1 MASKSIVHDVAAYQ
15 DALRFGLDGV
25 KGEIVGSHPLEYL
38 RETARRDLVEN
49 KRLITDLTY
58 GSAFNLKMDLDKQIL
73 SRFQRP
79 PGMLPSSMVGFEAL
93 TGGLEDFGFEDY
105 LNDWYA
111 LLAMWI
117 SIKYLT
123 TTKLTKINKENRKT
137 HESKSSLVYA
147 VPEMVCDTK
156 EICDICKVGKRGW
169 SLPENL
175 EQELDER
182 SDFGKEV
189 ARQFP
194 YVAVNKRRQ
203 MIAEQEGNGYQDMA
217 PLPRLMKGELMWKKK
232 PIFGMQR
239 RGLKQRFQQ
248 GGTAELSKSGRALS
262 LGKHGPMYSL
272 LFSLEQCYI
281 LNAISE
287 VPQDAETFRPVD
299 MHHGMEVHLG
309 ISKGPVCPSF
319 M

>member
-25 KGEIVGSHPLEYL
+25 KGEIVGSHHLEYL
-38 RETARRDLVEN
+38 RETARRDLEEN

-105 LNDWYA
+105 LN
-111 LLAMWI
+111 
-117 SIKYLT
+117 
-123 TTKLTKINKENRKT
+123 
-137 HESKSSLVYA
+137 
-147 VPEMVCDTK
+147 
-156 EICDICKVGKRGW
+156 
-169 SLPENL
+169 
-175 EQELDER
+175 
-182 SDFGKEV
+182 
-189 ARQFP
+189 
-194 YVAVNKRRQ
+194 
-203 MIAEQEGNGYQDMA
+203 
-217 PLPRLMKGELMWKKK
+217 
-232 PIFGMQR
+232 
-239 RGLKQRFQQ
+239 
-248 GGTAELSKSGRALS
+248 
-262 LGKHGPMYSL
+262 
-272 LFSLEQCYI
+272 
-281 LNAISE
+281 

-309 ISKGPVCPSF
+309 ISKGPICPSF